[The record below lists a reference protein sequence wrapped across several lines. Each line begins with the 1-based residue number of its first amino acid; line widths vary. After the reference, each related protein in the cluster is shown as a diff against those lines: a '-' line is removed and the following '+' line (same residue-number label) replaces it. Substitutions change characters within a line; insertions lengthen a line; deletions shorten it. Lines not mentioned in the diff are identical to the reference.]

1 MVLMQDESTVSSHL
15 PHSPLTEFE
24 LGLTA
29 FDNYLILG
37 KVGAGGMGVVYRVT
51 NLILN
56 RTEALKVLPMDTL
69 SAGDTVRFQNEAR
82 MLSRLEH
89 ANLARVFDFGIGDG
103 CRPYLSMEFVEGD
116 TLQEFVEKNG
126 ALPLD
131 LFYEMMIQICKG
143 LAHAHERGIIH
154 RDVKSNN
161 IILSSDDHQSLR
173 AVLIDFGVA
182 KMTNDEASDGR
193 VTKTGAM
200 VGSPLY
206 ISPEQIVGKAASEAS
221 DVYSLCCVMFFAL
234 TGEPPYSAPTMLET
248 LLLHREA
255 VLPLEK
261 LKGVKGISPELC
273 ELIEKGLSKQPEHRQ
288 KQLIEIADKLND
300 LAAKYADTESGAAND
315 TESEPGVKT
324 SSKDSAEKA
333 SLVLSER
340 AAKLLSEA
348 ATQELSIKSSPE
360 NLGRFFY
367 GSITAVLVLATV
379 IVVLFLFPA
388 SREPELSSQSPT
400 NADVRITPL
409 SSTSDV
415 ERKRFRN
422 DRRVSKIEDDV
433 EENFNKFLDGKVDK
447 PIYKQMLNE
456 ANRAKANPRV
466 KNAELYMAL
475 ENYNKC
481 IELRKADG
489 PDVKPPNNTITNA
502 LIGIYDVNLQLQRF
516 NELPALE
523 QEIIKWCPEGNTA
536 LAAHDYFQKAAD
548 ICGRKRKKVD
558 ESVRCM
564 VAAAAV
570 YPKFDKANKLG
581 IAHLDLNIGSTYLV
595 LGDFPNAK
603 TWLEKARAGYESV
616 KPVHPFLFATFVR
629 LGHTYRELND
639 YKTAVSRLRA
649 AEKLASKSSKL
660 VDETQVGQMYYSWA
674 VVLFRMAKYEE
685 CEEKLLKVLSTNSP
699 AVYPPANKL
708 LLQVRKKLGHS
719 SQGAVPR

>member
-1 MVLMQDESTVSSHL
+1 MQDESTVSGHL
-15 PHSPLTEFE
+15 PHSPLAEFE
-24 LGLTA
+24 PGVTA

-51 NLILN
+51 NVILN

-69 SAGDTVRFQNEAR
+69 SASDTVRFQNEAR

-103 CRPYLSMEFVEGD
+103 SRPYLSMEFVEGD
-116 TLQEFVEKNG
+116 TLQELVEKNG

-154 RDVKSNN
+154 RDVKSSN
-161 IILSSDDHQSLR
+161 IIMSSDDQKSLR
-173 AVLIDFGVA
+173 AVLLDFGVA
-182 KMTNDEASDGR
+182 KLTNDQSSDGR
-193 VTKTGAM
+193 ITKTGAM

-206 ISPEQIVGKAASEAS
+206 ISPEQIIGKAASEAS

-234 TGEPPYSAPTMLET
+234 TGEPPFSAPTVFET
-248 LLLHREA
+248 LSLHREGA
-255 VLPLEK
+255 VPLEK
-261 LKGVKGISPELC
+261 LKAVQGISPKLC
-273 ELIEKGLSKQPEHRQ
+273 DLIEKGLSKQPEHRQ
-288 KQLIEIADKLND
+288 KQLAEIAEQLND
-300 LAAKYADTESGAAND
+300 LATQHADTEAGAD
-315 TESEPGVKT
+315 TETKSELGIK
-324 SSKDSAEKA
+324 SRSNDSLETA
-333 SLVLSER
+333 SRVLSER

-348 ATQELSIKSSPE
+348 ATTELSVNSSPE
-360 NLGRFFY
+360 SLGRFFY
-367 GSITAVLVLATV
+367 GSVAAVLGLAAVMVV
-379 IVVLFLFPA
+379 IFLFPG
-388 SREPELSSQSPT
+388 SRAPEPSSQSPT

-409 SSTSDV
+409 STASDE
-415 ERKRFRN
+415 ERKRIRN
-422 DRRVSKIEDDV
+422 DPRVSKIEDDV
-433 EENFNKFLDGKVDK
+433 EENFNKFLNGQADK

-456 ANRAKANPRV
+456 ANRAKANPQV
-466 KNAELYMAL
+466 SNAELYMAL
-475 ENYNKC
+475 DNYNKC

-489 PDVKPPNNTITNA
+489 PNVKPPNNVITNA
-502 LIGIYDVNLQLQRF
+502 LIGIYDVKMQLRKF
-516 NELPALE
+516 DELPALE

-558 ESVRCM
+558 ESLRCM

-570 YPKFDKANKLG
+570 YPKFDKTNKLG
-581 IAHLDLNIGSTYLV
+581 IAHLDLNIGTTYLV
-595 LGDFPNAK
+595 LGDFQKAK

-639 YKTAVSRLRA
+639 YKTAILRLRA
-649 AEKLASKSSKL
+649 AEKLVPKSSKL
-660 VDETQVGQMYYSWA
+660 VDETQIGQMYFSWA
-674 VVLFRMAKYEE
+674 VVLSKMAKYEE

-699 AVYPPANKL
+699 AVHPPANKL
-708 LLQVRKKLGHS
+708 LLRVRKKLGQS
-719 SQGAVPR
+719 SQGAVLR

>member
-1 MVLMQDESTVSSHL
+1 MQDESTVSINL

-24 LGLTA
+24 LGLTV

-56 RTEALKVLPMDTL
+56 RTEALKVLPMDSL

-103 CRPYLSMEFVEGD
+103 RRPYLSMEFVEGE
-116 TLQEFVEKNG
+116 TLQELVEKNG

-131 LFYEMMIQICKG
+131 LFYEMMIQICEG

-173 AVLIDFGVA
+173 AVLIDFGLA
-182 KMTNDEASDGR
+182 KMTNDETSEGR
-193 VTKTGAM
+193 VTKTGVM

-234 TGEPPYSAPTMLET
+234 TGEPPFSSPTVFET
-248 LLLHREA
+248 LSLHREA
-255 VLPLEK
+255 PPPLEK
-261 LKGVKGISPELC
+261 LKSVKGISQELC
-273 ELIEKGLSKQPEHRQ
+273 ELIGKGLSKQPEHRQ
-288 KQLIEIADKLND
+288 KQLIEIAYQLNE
-300 LAAKYADTESGAAND
+300 LAAQHADTEAGAEND
-315 TESEPGVKT
+315 TRSEPGIKT
-324 SSKDSAEKA
+324 SSGDSVEKA
-333 SLVLSER
+333 SRVLLPR
-340 AAKLLSEA
+340 ATKLLSEA
-348 ATQELSIKSSPE
+348 ATRELSVKGSQE
-360 NLGRFFY
+360 NLGRFFF
-367 GSITAVLVLATV
+367 GSITAALVLATV
-379 IVVLFLFPA
+379 MVVLFLFPA
-388 SREPELSSQSPT
+388 SREAELSSQSPT
-400 NADVRITPL
+400 NADVRISPL
-409 SSTSDV
+409 SSTSD
-415 ERKRFRN
+415 EDRKRIRS
-422 DRRVSKIEDDV
+422 DPRVLKIEDDV
-433 EENFNKFLDGKVDK
+433 EKNFNKFLHGQVDK

-456 ANRAKANPRV
+456 ANRAKANPLV
-466 KNAELYMAL
+466 KNEELYMAL
-475 ENYNKC
+475 DNYNKC

-489 PDVKPPNNTITNA
+489 PDVKPPNDTITNA
-502 LIGIYDVNLQLQRF
+502 LIGIYDVNLQLHRF

-536 LAAHDYFQKAAD
+536 LAAHDYFRKAAD

-570 YPKFDKANKLG
+570 YPKFDKTNKLG
-581 IAHLDLNIGSTYLV
+581 IAHLDLNIGTDYLL
-595 LGDFPNAK
+595 LGDFQKAK

-629 LGHTYRELND
+629 LGHTYYSLND
-639 YKTAVSRLRA
+639 YKTAISRLRA
-649 AEKLASKSSKL
+649 AEKLASKSSKR
-660 VDETQVGQMYYSWA
+660 VDETQIGQMYFSWA

-685 CEEKLLKVLSTNSP
+685 SEEKLLKVLSTNSP
-699 AVYPPANKL
+699 TVHPPANKL
-708 LLQVRKKLGHS
+708 LLQVRKKLGHP
-719 SQGAVPR
+719 SQGDVPR